1 MLLLLPFLN
10 GIAYCCHPTQASQ
23 MFGPSLS
30 LCIWSGEFFYIYIS
44 LDLCTCTQ
52 GASSVFGPY
61 ADNKILEFDLMSNK
75 IQFGGVDI
83 FSIGN
88 NGCNCG

>member
-1 MLLLLPFLN
+1 MGLLIVVILPRPHKCL
-10 GIAYCCHPTQASQ
+10 AP
-23 MFGPSLS
+23 LS

>member
-1 MLLLLPFLN
+1 MGLLIAVILPRPYKCL
-10 GIAYCCHPTQASQ
+10 
-23 MFGPSLS
+23 PSLS
-30 LCIWSGEFFYIYIS
+30 LSVCLEWGVLLYLQS